1 MKFMT
6 EKFTIGSSK
15 CWRTYDGWIASF
27 EGKRKTKLIAHVN
40 DNIKTA
46 KFKLST
52 LLAARGYR

>member
-1 MKFMT
+1 MT